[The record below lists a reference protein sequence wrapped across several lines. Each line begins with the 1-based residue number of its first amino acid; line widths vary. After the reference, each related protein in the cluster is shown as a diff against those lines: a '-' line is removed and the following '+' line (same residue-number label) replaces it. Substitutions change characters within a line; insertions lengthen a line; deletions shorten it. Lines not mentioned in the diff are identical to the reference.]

1 MSIQTKKRFKNVSKA
16 IAIAL
21 FALLMFT
28 NIKIATIDSSE
39 LAKGDISIFGIQVT
53 LFDATD
59 AYDAGGCDSS
69 CETSTYYQD
78 GSWHYVAVWTQ
89 ECSYGTYTTYIWD
102 DICY

>member
-1 MSIQTKKRFKNVSKA
+1 MSIQTKKGFKNVSKA

-28 NIKIATIDSSE
+28 NIKIATMDSSE

-59 AYDAGGCDSS
+59 AYGEYGHYETMSSWCQETDMGLYCHYLCMVGDPPECTGG
-69 CETSTYYQD
+69 D
-78 GSWHYVAVWTQ
+78 G
-89 ECSYGTYTTYIWD
+89 YGYAN
-102 DICY
+102 